1 MKNKLIRTFLSVPVP
16 MELKKKKNMLF
27 STFENCSAKINWVK
41 SNNLHLTLKFIGYTQ
56 ESFIDKII
64 NAIQPIT
71 NNHAPFNLVV
81 KGTGCF
87 PVPERPRILWAGVNG
102 NTNSLMDLVANI
114 DLALEE
120 LGFPKDKEKIS
131 PHITLARVKYPQ
143 KTTPDVKLFLQS
155 SYDAIDF
162 PIDRVQFFSS
172 ELLATGAVYS
182 LLKSFPLGELL

>member
-71 NNHAPFNLVV
+71 NKPLNSFQKTANCLIHVSHSDIFQAIRLVV
-81 KGTGCF
+81 RG
-87 PVPERPRILWAGVNG
+87 
-102 NTNSLMDLVANI
+102 
-114 DLALEE
+114 
-120 LGFPKDKEKIS
+120 GFAFLKK
-131 PHITLARVKYPQ
+131 TLATR
-143 KTTPDVKLFLQS
+143 
-155 SYDAIDF
+155 
-162 PIDRVQFFSS
+162 
-172 ELLATGAVYS
+172 
-182 LLKSFPLGELL
+182 